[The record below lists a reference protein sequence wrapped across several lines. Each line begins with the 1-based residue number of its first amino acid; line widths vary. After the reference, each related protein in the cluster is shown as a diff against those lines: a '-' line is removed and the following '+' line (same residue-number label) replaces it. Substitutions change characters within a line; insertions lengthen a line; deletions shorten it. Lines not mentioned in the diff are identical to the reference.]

1 MANHAPL
8 SSASSPFLTH
18 NTVPTSRAAKYACAR
33 VLCPFSVSMSLSVCL
48 CVCDSSCCC
57 ECLSVLSNKTFR
69 HWIFRL
75 RTIKTKRFINH
86 RNTTHTQSLRVLSTL
101 HEIIQGS
108 AGCAL
113 ACTTRSLCPL
123 NTASTRPSRTST
135 YAIVPSNEAG
145 RAGCVS
151 ICAFVPAAASVFAL
165 LY

>member
-1 MANHAPL
+1 MANHPPL
-8 SSASSPFLTH
+8 SSACSPRSPFLTPN
-18 NTVPTSRAAKYACAR
+18 NTFPSAGPQSMR
-33 VLCPFSVSMSLSVCL
+33 VVCPFALCVSLSVCL
-48 CVCDSSCCC
+48 CLCVVLAVSA
-57 ECLSVLSNKTFR
+57 SVLSNKTFR

-108 AGCAL
+108 TGCAL

-151 ICAFVPAAASVFAL
+151 ICAFVPAAASVFVL